1 MEKPLKVP
9 DLDFHR
15 TVDDI
20 CGFIRSIVEQ
30 SGAKGVVLGL
40 SGGVDSSLTAALCVQ
55 ALGKDRVLGVLM
67 PASFTPQQDTDDAR
81 NLAEQLGIKT
91 EFVSIQGICDAFLDS
106 LGVDQ
111 QDERAKRRA
120 IANVRARIRMVISY
134 YYANAFNYLVAGTS
148 DRSELLIGFFTKH
161 GDGGADFLTIN
172 GLYKTQVRALAR
184 HLNIPESVA
193 YKPSNPQLYPGQK
206 LADELPLTY
215 KDLDPILVGLFDL
228 KLSPEDVSRRTNV
241 PLKVV
246 ADVLNRYNVSEHKRS
261 PPPKA
266 PPK

>member
-91 EFVSIQGICDAFLDS
+91 EFVSIQGIC
-106 LGVDQ
+106 
-111 QDERAKRRA
+111 
-120 IANVRARIRMVISY
+120 
-134 YYANAFNYLVAGTS
+134 FNYLVAGTS